1 MAVYTVLIPPA
12 PPGEAPSPERIV
24 FLRDGF
30 STPAF
35 LFGPLWLLWRRAW
48 LPAVLWTAALAL
60 IFGAG
65 VAFGIDPE
73 AASVLQ
79 LALGALLG
87 LEGPRLVAWSLERKG
102 YTESAVMV
110 ADNIDEAEDVFFANW
125 RPSGVVKTTVPTT
138 TGGRAAMRPIIGGL
152 FEEPRA

>member
-1 MAVYTVLIPPA
+1 MAVYTVHIPPA
-12 PPGEAPSPERIV
+12 APGEAPSPERIV

-60 IFGAG
+60 IFGG
-65 VAFGIDPE
+65 GTAFGLNAE

-79 LALGALLG
+79 LALGLLLG
-87 LEGPRLVAWSLERKG
+87 LEGPQLVAWSLERRG

-110 ADNIDEAEDVFFANW
+110 ADSIDEAEDVFFANW
-125 RPSGVVKTTVPTT
+125 RPSGVVTLGEPPR
-138 TGGRAAMRPIIGGL
+138 GGRAAMRPVIGGL

>member
-1 MAVYTVLIPPA
+1 MAVYTVLIPEA
-12 PPGEAPSPERIV
+12 APGEAPPPERIV
-24 FLRDGF
+24 FLREGF

-60 IFGAG
+60 SLGGG
-65 VAFGIDPE
+65 VALGINAA

-79 LALGALLG
+79 LALGLLLG
-87 LEGPRLVAWSLERKG
+87 LEGPRLVVWSLERKG

-110 ADNIDEAEDVFFANW
+110 AARIDEAEDVFFANW
-125 RPSGVVKTTVPTT
+125 RPSGVLPTT
-138 TGGRAAMRPIIGGL
+138 AAPSGGRAAMRSVIGGL

>member
-1 MAVYTVLIPPA
+1 MAVYTVHIPPA
-12 PPGEAPSPERIV
+12 APGEAPLPERIV

-35 LFGPLWLLWRRAW
+35 LLGPLWLLWRRAW

-60 IFGAG
+60 ILGGGA
-65 VAFGIDPE
+65 AFGLNAE

-79 LALGALLG
+79 LTLGLLLG

-102 YTESAVMV
+102 YTESAIMV
-110 ADNIDEAEDVFFANW
+110 ADSIDEAEDVFFANW
-125 RPSGVVKTTVPTT
+125 RPAGVVTLGAPPR
-138 TGGRAAMRPIIGGL
+138 GGRAAMRPVIGGL

>member
-1 MAVYTVLIPPA
+1 MAVYTVHIPPA
-12 PPGEAPSPERIV
+12 ARGESPLPERVV

-35 LFGPLWLLWRRAW
+35 LFGPLWLLWRRAF
-48 LPAVLWTAALAL
+48 LPAVLWSVLLAVV
-60 IFGAG
+60 FGGGA
-65 VAFGIDPE
+65 AFGLNAE

-79 LALGALLG
+79 LALGLLLG

-110 ADNIDEAEDVFFANW
+110 ADSIDEAEDVFFANW
-125 RPSGVVKTTVPTT
+125 RPSGVVMTTVPTT
-138 TGGRAAMRPIIGGL
+138 AGGATTMRPVIGGL

>member
-1 MAVYTVLIPPA
+1 MAVYTVLIPKA
-12 PPGEAPSPERIV
+12 APGEAPPPERIV

-35 LFGPLWLLWRRAW
+35 LFGPLWLAWRRAW
-48 LPAVLWTAALAL
+48 LPAVLWTAGLAL
-60 IFGAG
+60 ILGGGA
-65 VAFGIDPE
+65 ALGINPA

-79 LALGALLG
+79 LALGLLLG

-110 ADNIDEAEDVFFANW
+110 AARIDEAEDVFFANW
-125 RPSGVVKTTVPTT
+125 RPSGVLPTIVT
-138 TGGRAAMRPIIGGL
+138 PRPGGRAAMRSVIGGL

>member
-1 MAVYTVLIPPA
+1 MAVYTVHIPPA
-12 PPGEAPSPERIV
+12 APGEAPSPERIV

-35 LFGPLWLLWRRAW
+35 LLGPLWLLWRRAW

-60 IFGAG
+60 ILGGGA
-65 VAFGIDPE
+65 AFALDAE

-79 LALGALLG
+79 LALGLLLG

-110 ADNIDEAEDVFFANW
+110 ADSIDEAEDVFFANW
-125 RPSGVVKTTVPTT
+125 RPSGVLSTTAVPPR
-138 TGGRAAMRPIIGGL
+138 GGRAARPVIGGL

>member
-1 MAVYTVLIPPA
+1 MAVYTVHIPPA
-12 PPGEAPSPERIV
+12 APGEAPSPERIV

-35 LFGPLWLLWRRAW
+35 LLGPLWLLWRRAW
-48 LPAVLWTAALAL
+48 LPAVLWSVLLVL
-60 IFGAG
+60 IFGGGA
-65 VAFGIDPE
+65 AFALDAE

-79 LALGALLG
+79 LALGLLLG
-87 LEGPRLVAWSLERKG
+87 LEGQRLVAWSLERKG

-110 ADNIDEAEDVFFANW
+110 ADSIDEAEDVFFANW
-125 RPSGVVKTTVPTT
+125 RPSGVLSTTAAPPR
-138 TGGRAAMRPIIGGL
+138 GGRAAMRPVIGGL